1 MYVAAKKWL
10 LYIISDVFTATTL
23 SKFHYISKMKMLK
36 GGDKL
41 KKEVYVMFLNLS
53 NWEKYSVSDLK
64 NLLEVVEKTIIFP
77 VDTPNITKL
86 NFSKMEEYYLFLG
99 FMKGFISSEVVGEL
113 AFIYDKRINLSSKKY
128 IKRRISEL
136 ERLKSSY
143 CEKCSY
149 EKEKKDLDLM
159 CFSGK
164 TSACC
169 LGCYEKCDYRC
180 SFSAK
185 QFKSKGYEVISNNL
199 VKISIS
205 IDREKLEELV
215 YFAGDLSDD
224 DILDDKIVTIINNSI
239 AKTLSE
245 LKNSEGVK

>member
-1 MYVAAKKWL
+1 MYL
-10 LYIISDVFTATTL
+10 DLR
-23 SKFHYISKMKMLK
+23 
-36 GGDKL
+36 
-41 KKEVYVMFLNLS
+41 
-53 NWEKYSVSDLK
+53 NWKKYSVSDLK
-64 NLLEVVEKTIIFP
+64 NLFEVVNKNIMFP
-77 VDTPNITKL
+77 TDIVNRTLVDIAMSTGID
-86 NFSKMEEYYLFLG
+86 YYLLVG
-99 FMKGFISSEVVGEL
+99 FMKGFVAREVVDEL
-113 AFIYDKRINLSSKKY
+113 SFIYDKRINLSSKKY

-149 EKEKKDLDLM
+149 EKEKKDLT

-180 SFSAK
+180 SFSKK
-185 QFKSKGYEVISNNL
+185 QFKSKGYEVLSNNL

-215 YFAGDLSDD
+215 YFAGELNDD
-224 DILDDKIVTIINNSI
+224 DILDDKIAKIINNSI
-239 AKTLSE
+239 AKSLGELRASE
-245 LKNSEGVK
+245 IEKGVN